1 MKIAVVGS
9 GISGLSAAYYLSK
22 KHHVDLFEKEDHF
35 GGHSH
40 TIDLMFGEKKVSVD
54 IGFIVFNFQ
63 TYPNLIKFF
72 EENKIDIEK
81 SNMSFSVSVDNS
93 NFEYEVVDNIDT
105 EFLKSKIKD
114 CDGISIRTAKLSG
127 DVIEAA
133 NNLKIISRHGVGY
146 DNIDLEVSK
155 KKDITLA
162 ITATANA
169 VAVAEH
175 VMFMI
180 LNISKRGSM
189 YDDTVKSG
197 KFNERNKL
205 PKTVELWNKN
215 ILIAGFGRIG
225 QALIKRCLGFEMNVF
240 VFDPFVPKEFIEKRG
255 GTKVDNLSEASKD
268 MDAMSLHIPLNDETK
283 NIINYELLK
292 SMKKNCI
299 IINAAR
305 GGIVNEV
312 DLDRALNENLIFGAG
327 LDVFETE
334 PPAENNPLLKNK
346 KVFLSPHTAAFTEEC
361 MTRMGKETI
370 QNIIDFFD
378 RKLQKSKIVNL

>member
-1 MKIAVVGS
+1 MKKILVIQPIHEE
-9 GISGLSAAYYLSK
+9 GI
-22 KHHVDLFEKEDHF
+22 
-35 GGHSH
+35 
-40 TIDLMFGEKKVSVD
+40 
-54 IGFIVFNFQ
+54 
-63 TYPNLIKFF
+63 NLLK
-72 EENKIDIEK
+72 
-81 SNMSFSVSVDNS
+81 DNS
-93 NFEYEVVDNIDT
+93 DFEYEIVDNIDT

-155 KKDITLA
+155 KKNITLA

-240 VFDPFVPKEFIEKRG
+240 VFDPFVSKEFIEKRG
-255 GTKVDNLSEASKD
+255 GTKVDNLSETSKD

-370 QNIIDFFD
+370 QNIFDFFD
-378 RKLQKSKIVNL
+378 GNLENSKKVKL

>member
-1 MKIAVVGS
+1 MKKILIIQPIHQEGIKLLQNNSEYEFEVVEN
-9 GISGLSAAYYLSK
+9 I
-22 KHHVDLFEKEDHF
+22 E
-35 GGHSH
+35 
-40 TIDLMFGEKKVSVD
+40 I
-54 IGFIVFNFQ
+54 NF
-63 TYPNLIKFF
+63 LK
-72 EENKIDIEK
+72 NKIK
-81 SNMSFSVSVDNS
+81 N
-93 NFEYEVVDNIDT
+93 
-105 EFLKSKIKD
+105 
-114 CDGISIRTAKLSG
+114 CDGVSIRTAKLSG
-127 DVIEAA
+127 EVIEAA

-146 DNIDLEVSK
+146 DNIDLKVSK
-155 KKDITLA
+155 QKNITLA

-180 LNISKRGSM
+180 LNISKRGNM

-240 VFDPFVPKEFIEKRG
+240 VYDPYVSKEFIEKEG
-255 GTKVDNLSEASKD
+255 GTKVEDLSEASKD
-268 MDAMSLHIPLNDETK
+268 MDAISLHIPLNNETK
-283 NIINYELLK
+283 NIVNYELLK

-312 DLDRALNENLIFGAG
+312 DLDRALNEDLIFGAG

-334 PPAENNPLLKNK
+334 PPIEKNPLLQNK

-361 MTRMGKETI
+361 MTRMGKETV
-370 QNIIDFFD
+370 QNIFDFFD
-378 RKLQKSKIVNL
+378 GNLENSKKVKL

>member
-1 MKIAVVGS
+1 MKKILVIQPIHEE
-9 GISGLSAAYYLSK
+9 GI
-22 KHHVDLFEKEDHF
+22 
-35 GGHSH
+35 
-40 TIDLMFGEKKVSVD
+40 
-54 IGFIVFNFQ
+54 
-63 TYPNLIKFF
+63 NLLK
-72 EENKIDIEK
+72 
-81 SNMSFSVSVDNS
+81 DNS
-93 NFEYEVVDNIDT
+93 NFEYEVVDNVDT

-240 VFDPFVPKEFIEKRG
+240 VFDPFVSKEFIEKRG
-255 GTKVDNLSEASKD
+255 GTKVDNLSETSKD

-370 QNIIDFFD
+370 QNIFDFFD
-378 RKLQKSKIVNL
+378 GNLENSKKVKL

>member
-1 MKIAVVGS
+1 MKKILVIQPIHEE
-9 GISGLSAAYYLSK
+9 GI
-22 KHHVDLFEKEDHF
+22 
-35 GGHSH
+35 
-40 TIDLMFGEKKVSVD
+40 
-54 IGFIVFNFQ
+54 
-63 TYPNLIKFF
+63 NLLK
-72 EENKIDIEK
+72 N
-81 SNMSFSVSVDNS
+81 NS
-93 NFEYEVVDNIDT
+93 NFEYEVVDNVDT

-189 YDDTVKSG
+189 YDDTVKNG

-240 VFDPFVPKEFIEKRG
+240 VFDPFVSKEFIEKRG
-255 GTKVDNLSEASKD
+255 GTKVDNLSETSKD

-312 DLDRALNENLIFGAG
+312 DLDRALNENLILGAG

-334 PPAENNPLLKNK
+334 PPAANNPLLKNK

-370 QNIIDFFD
+370 QNIFDFFD
-378 RKLQKSKIVNL
+378 GNLENSKKVKL

>member
-1 MKIAVVGS
+1 MKKILIIQPIHEAG
-9 GISGLSAAYYLSK
+9 
-22 KHHVDLFEKEDHF
+22 
-35 GGHSH
+35 
-40 TIDLMFGEKKVSVD
+40 IDLLKKNPD
-54 IGFIVFNFQ
+54 YEF
-63 TYPNLIKFF
+63 
-72 EENKIDIEK
+72 
-81 SNMSFSVSVDNS
+81 
-93 NFEYEVVDNIDT
+93 EVVENIDP

-114 CDGISIRTAKLSG
+114 CDGASIRTAKLTG

-146 DNIDLEVSK
+146 DNIDLETSK
-155 KKDITLA
+155 KNNLTLA

-175 VMFMI
+175 VMFVL
-180 LNISKRGSM
+180 LNISKRKSM
-189 YDDTVKSG
+189 YDDTVKEG
-197 KFNERNKL
+197 KFNDRNKL

-225 QALIKRCLGFEMNVF
+225 QALIKRCLGFEMKVF
-240 VFDPFVPKEFIEKRG
+240 VYDPFVAKEIIEKLG
-255 GTKVDNLSEASKD
+255 GIKVDSMEEICKD
-268 MDAMSLHIPLNDETK
+268 MDAISLHIPLNDKTK
-283 NIINYELLK
+283 NIINYDLLK
-292 SMKKNCI
+292 IMKKNCI

-312 DLDRALNENLIFGAG
+312 DLDKALKENLIFGAG

-334 PPAENNPLLKNK
+334 PPEANNPLLKND

-361 MTRMGKETI
+361 MTRMGKETV

-378 RKLQKSKIVNL
+378 EKLEKSKIVKL

>member
-1 MKIAVVGS
+1 MKKILVIQPIHEE
-9 GISGLSAAYYLSK
+9 GI
-22 KHHVDLFEKEDHF
+22 
-35 GGHSH
+35 
-40 TIDLMFGEKKVSVD
+40 
-54 IGFIVFNFQ
+54 
-63 TYPNLIKFF
+63 NLLK
-72 EENKIDIEK
+72 N
-81 SNMSFSVSVDNS
+81 NS
-93 NFEYEVVDNIDT
+93 NFEYEVVDNVDT

-180 LNISKRGSM
+180 LNISKRGSL
-189 YDDTVKSG
+189 YDETVKSG

-240 VFDPFVPKEFIEKRG
+240 VFDPFVSKEFIEKRG
-255 GTKVDNLSEASKD
+255 GTKVDNLSETSKD

-370 QNIIDFFD
+370 QNIFDFFD
-378 RKLQKSKIVNL
+378 GSLENSKKVKL

>member
-1 MKIAVVGS
+1 MKKILVIQPIHEE
-9 GISGLSAAYYLSK
+9 GI
-22 KHHVDLFEKEDHF
+22 
-35 GGHSH
+35 
-40 TIDLMFGEKKVSVD
+40 
-54 IGFIVFNFQ
+54 
-63 TYPNLIKFF
+63 NLLK
-72 EENKIDIEK
+72 
-81 SNMSFSVSVDNS
+81 DNS
-93 NFEYEVVDNIDT
+93 DFEYEVVDNVNT

-240 VFDPFVPKEFIEKRG
+240 VFDPFVSKEFIEKRG
-255 GTKVDNLSEASKD
+255 GTKVDNLSETSKD
-268 MDAMSLHIPLNDETK
+268 MDAISLHIPLNDKTK

-292 SMKKNCI
+292 YMKKNCI

-370 QNIIDFFD
+370 QNIFDFFD
-378 RKLQKSKIVNL
+378 GNLENSKKVKL

>member
-1 MKIAVVGS
+1 MKKILVIQPIHEE
-9 GISGLSAAYYLSK
+9 GI
-22 KHHVDLFEKEDHF
+22 
-35 GGHSH
+35 
-40 TIDLMFGEKKVSVD
+40 
-54 IGFIVFNFQ
+54 
-63 TYPNLIKFF
+63 NLLK
-72 EENKIDIEK
+72 
-81 SNMSFSVSVDNS
+81 DNS
-93 NFEYEVVDNIDT
+93 DFEYEVVDNVDT

-240 VFDPFVPKEFIEKRG
+240 VFDPFVSKEFIEKRG
-255 GTKVDNLSEASKD
+255 GTKVDNLSETSKD

-370 QNIIDFFD
+370 QNIFDFFNND
-378 RKLQKSKIVNL
+378 LDNSKIIKL